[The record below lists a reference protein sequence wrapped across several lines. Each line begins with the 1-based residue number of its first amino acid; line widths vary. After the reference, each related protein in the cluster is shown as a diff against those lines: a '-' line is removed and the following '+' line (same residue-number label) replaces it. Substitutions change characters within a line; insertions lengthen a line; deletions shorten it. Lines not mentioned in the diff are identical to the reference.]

1 MNNKIIQNITF
12 DDIYRLLRNGVN
24 LDDKV
29 ASLFMNKE
37 YIEYLVTD
45 LIEIDNTY
53 LKRLLQMSMIDYVKN
68 VYSQY
73 ALSGDD
79 ITEFNELM
87 RFYNYKIITI
97 ISGEILKTY
106 NQLIED
112 QSRANYFISV
122 TFTVIEHFLEIY
134 TFLILDAFNTQDIRI
149 LDMIFDDISYLK
161 HIEFPELQ
169 DVLLHEDDILN
180 KIIKVLQQFLIHIF
194 SNNENDKIYI
204 DYIIKKEEAW
214 RKKL

>member
-12 DDIYRLLRNGVN
+12 DDIYRLLRTGVN

-29 ASLFMNKE
+29 ASLFMNRE

-73 ALSGDD
+73 ALSGDN

-112 QSRANYFISV
+112 QSHATYFISV

-134 TFLILDAFNTQDIRI
+134 TFLILDAFNTQDIKI

-169 DVLLHEDDILN
+169 DVRLHEDDILN
-180 KIIKVLQQFLIHIF
+180 KIIKILQQFLIHIF
-194 SNNENDKIYI
+194 SNNENDKMYI

-214 RKKL
+214 RRKS

>member
-1 MNNKIIQNITF
+1 MNNKIMQNITF

-134 TFLILDAFNTQDIRI
+134 TFLILDAFNTQDIKI